1 MGRHNGKAKSTHARM
16 RVGKALMNSKAAVG
30 SGRGAGGEE
39 LPPWERHSERE
50 EGPGQQSVVDMNDLE
65 EFMALAD
72 LQDRDWAA
80 ERENVVVIQSGA
92 ESVSHVPVAER
103 RKAEAECAHRLRV
116 PRRPA
121 WDKST
126 SKGELDALEKVEFLE
141 WRRDLAKL
149 EEDPRLTL
157 TPFEKNP
164 EVWRQLWRVM
174 ERSDL
179 VLQVVDSRNPLFF
192 QSLDL
197 EVYAAELSPPRDTVL
212 LMNKSD
218 LLPAAVRAAWADYF
232 DRRGVRYLFWSAA
245 AADAALGQEEG
256 PGAGGASGP
265 GSSGG
270 DPRCHVYGREE
281 LLVKLQKEALRAVKA
296 AGAEDPRAR
305 EENPRRLMV
314 GLVGYPN
321 VGKSSTINAL
331 RGEKKTTVSATPG
344 KTKHFQTLIMN
355 DDLCL
360 CDCPG
365 LVFPKF
371 ADSRAE
377 MVANGVLPIHTLQ
390 EIRGPVDA
398 IIRLFSRKA
407 LEKYFNVRLP
417 LPRVGEDPR
426 RPPTA
431 AEALR
436 GIALSRGF
444 VVQGGRP
451 DETKAGRLLLKDFTD
466 GKLLHCTLPPGVRPQ
481 AVAGGGGEDPA
492 FSVGEG
498 SRTGISESA
507 RPAGGAGPETGP
519 APPAP
524 SGAGGSGSGRGG
536 ATYEQDMSLMRELHE
551 EKLKKERRRPDYKF
565 KKKASRSKGSR
576 GQWKETGEGDG
587 SGFAV
592 GKRGGILRV
601 PTQP

>member
-1 MGRHNGKAKSTHARM
+1 MGRHNGKAKSTHGRM
-16 RVGKALMNSKAAVG
+16 RVGKALMNSKASVG

-50 EGPGQQSVVDMNDLE
+50 EGPGQQSVVDMSDLE

-92 ESVSHVPVAER
+92 ESISQVPAAER
-103 RKAEAECAHRLRV
+103 RKAEAEHAHRLRI

-121 WDKST
+121 WNKST
-126 SKGELDALEKVEFLE
+126 TKEELDALEKVEFLE
-141 WRRDLAKL
+141 WRRDLADL

-164 EVWRQLWRVM
+164 QVWRQLWRVL

-197 EVYAAELSPPRDTVL
+197 EVYAAELQPPRDTML
-212 LMNKSD
+212 LMNKAD
-218 LLPAAVRAAWADYF
+218 LLPLAVRTVWADYF

-245 AADAALGQEEG
+245 DADAALGQEAQ
-256 PGAGGASGP
+256 AGT
-265 GSSGG
+265 SGG
-270 DPRCHVYGREE
+270 EEAQRRSGGGVDPRCQVYGRDE
-281 LLVKLQKEALRAVKA
+281 LLEKLQKEALRAVKA
-296 AGAEDPRAR
+296 AGAEDPRTLA
-305 EENPRRLMV
+305 ENPRRLMV

-321 VGKSSTINAL
+321 VGKSSSINAL

-355 DDLCL
+355 DELCL

-398 IIRLFSRKA
+398 IIRLFSRRA
-407 LEKYFNVRLP
+407 LEKYFSVRLP

-451 DETKAGRLLLKDFTD
+451 DETRAGRLLLTDFTD
-466 GKLLHCTLPPGVRPQ
+466 GKLLHCTLPPGVRPEVFRGGTGAD
-481 AVAGGGGEDPA
+481 AVFSAGA
-492 FSVGEG
+492 G
-498 SRTGISESA
+498 STTGISAS
-507 RPAGGAGPETGP
+507 AGPSASVSGSPVGP
-519 APPAP
+519 TVASP
-524 SGAGGSGSGRGG
+524 GGSGRSG
-536 ATYEQDMSLMRELHE
+536 ATYEQDMSLMRELQE

-565 KKKASRSKGSR
+565 KKKPSRSKGSR

-592 GKRGGILRV
+592 GKRGGILRT
-601 PTQP
+601 PAHQ

>member
-1 MGRHNGKAKSTHARM
+1 M
-16 RVGKALMNSKAAVG
+16 
-30 SGRGAGGEE
+30 
-39 LPPWERHSERE
+39 
-50 EGPGQQSVVDMNDLE
+50 
-65 EFMALAD
+65 
-72 LQDRDWAA
+72 
-80 ERENVVVIQSGA
+80 
-92 ESVSHVPVAER
+92 
-103 RKAEAECAHRLRV
+103 
-116 PRRPA
+116 
-121 WDKST
+121 
-126 SKGELDALEKVEFLE
+126 EFLE
-141 WRRDLAKL
+141 WRRDLADL

-164 EVWRQLWRVM
+164 QVWRQLWRVM

-179 VLQVVDSRNPLFF
+179 VLQVVDGRNPLFF

-197 EVYAAELSPPRDTVL
+197 EVYAAELSPPRDTML

-256 PGAGGASGP
+256 AGSASASGP

-281 LLVKLQKEALRAVKA
+281 LLLKLQKEALRAVKA

-305 EENPRRLMV
+305 EENQRRLMV

-344 KTKHFQTLIMN
+344 KTKHFQTLIMD

-431 AEALR
+431 
-436 GIALSRGF
+436 LS
-444 VVQGGRP
+444 
-451 DETKAGRLLLKDFTD
+451 LI
-466 GKLLHCTLPPGVRPQ
+466 H
-481 AVAGGGGEDPA
+481 
-492 FSVGEG
+492 
-498 SRTGISESA
+498 I
-507 RPAGGAGPETGP
+507 
-519 APPAP
+519 
-524 SGAGGSGSGRGG
+524 
-536 ATYEQDMSLMRELHE
+536 
-551 EKLKKERRRPDYKF
+551 
-565 KKKASRSKGSR
+565 
-576 GQWKETGEGDG
+576 
-587 SGFAV
+587 
-592 GKRGGILRV
+592 
-601 PTQP
+601 

>member
-1 MGRHNGKAKSTHARM
+1 
-16 RVGKALMNSKAAVG
+16 
-30 SGRGAGGEE
+30 
-39 LPPWERHSERE
+39 
-50 EGPGQQSVVDMNDLE
+50 
-65 EFMALAD
+65 MALAD

-92 ESVSHVPVAER
+92 ESLSVVPVAER
-103 RKAEAECAHRLRV
+103 RKAEAEHAHRLRI

-121 WDKST
+121 WNKST
-126 SKGELDALEKVEFLE
+126 TKEELDALEKVEFLE
-141 WRRDLAKL
+141 WRRDLANL

-157 TPFEKNP
+157 TPFEKNA
-164 EVWRQLWRVM
+164 EVWRQLWRVL

-197 EVYAAELSPPRDTVL
+197 EVYAAELRPPRDTML
-212 LMNKSD
+212 LLNKAD
-218 LLPAAVRAAWADYF
+218 LLPLAVRAAWADHF

-245 AADAALGQEEG
+245 DADAALGQEAGTSGGEEAQRRG
-256 PGAGGASGP
+256 GGGA
-265 GSSGG
+265 
-270 DPRCHVYGREE
+270 DPRCQVYGRDE
-281 LLVKLQKEALRAVKA
+281 LLEKLQKEALRAVKA
-296 AGAEDPRAR
+296 AGAEDPRTRA
-305 EENPRRLMV
+305 ENPRRLMV

-355 DDLCL
+355 DELCL

-390 EIRGPVDA
+390 EIRGPADA
-398 IIRLFSRKA
+398 IIRLFSRRA
-407 LEKYFNVRLP
+407 LEKYFSVRLP

-451 DETKAGRLLLKDFTD
+451 DETRAGRLLLTDFTD
-466 GKLLHCTLPPGVRPQ
+466 GKLLHCTLPPGVRPEVFQ
-481 AVAGGGGEDPA
+481 GATGDDAVFSAGA
-492 FSVGEG
+492 G
-498 SRTGISESA
+498 STTGISASA
-507 RPAGGAGPETGP
+507 GPSASASGSPAGPTVASP
-519 APPAP
+519 
-524 SGAGGSGSGRGG
+524 GGSGRSG
-536 ATYEQDMSLMRELHE
+536 ATYEQDLSLMRELQE

-565 KKKASRSKGSR
+565 KKKPSRSKGSR

-592 GKRGGILRV
+592 GKRGGILRA
-601 PTQP
+601 PAPQ